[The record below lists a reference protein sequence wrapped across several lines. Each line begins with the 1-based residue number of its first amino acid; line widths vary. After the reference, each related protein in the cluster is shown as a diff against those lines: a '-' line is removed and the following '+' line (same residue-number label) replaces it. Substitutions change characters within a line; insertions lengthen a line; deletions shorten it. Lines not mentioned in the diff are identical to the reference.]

1 MQENPLSWS
10 PGRWTEW
17 LGEQGIR
24 RFYCAW
30 DADAGRVRTSHAVLE
45 PVAAFLAGDRRDF
58 RGHEGLFFEVSP
70 STGALMGVFVHD
82 THRGQAQGGTR
93 YWEYATVEDYLRDGL
108 RLAVGMTQKN
118 ALAGLWWGGGKGVI
132 ARNSGDARE
141 EPERRA
147 ALFRDY
153 GRLVSSLGG
162 AYVAA
167 EDVGTTP
174 ADLAHIFEA
183 TRFTTCIPPEVGGSG
198 NPSAA
203 TAAGVV
209 RGMEAALGFR
219 GEGSLEGKTVAVQGL
234 GHVAEALVEL
244 LLERGVRRVVASELR
259 EGRLEAVASRIP
271 DPRLALRRAAPG
283 DASLLAEECDLLAP
297 CATGAV
303 LGPAT
308 IPELRC
314 RIVCGAANNQLEDAA
329 RDDRA
334 LWERGITY
342 VPDFLVNRMG
352 IVNCANEQCGV
363 MADDPW
369 ILRHLGDDW
378 EHSIYRTTARVLR
391 LAEERGESPG
401 AVAVELADELAREP
415 HPVFGHRGRQI
426 IDRVL
431 RGGWAGGPVPVDA
444 GGGASC

>member
-24 RFYCAW
+24 RFYFAG
-30 DADAGRVRTSHAVLE
+30 DADAGRVRTSHAALE
-45 PVAAFLAGDRRDF
+45 PIAEFLGGDRRDF
-58 RGHEGLFFEVSP
+58 RAHEGLFFEVSP
-70 STGALMGVFVHD
+70 STGELMGVFIHD

-108 RLAVGMTQKN
+108 RLAIGMTQKN

-132 ARNSGDARE
+132 ARNRGDSPE
-141 EPERRA
+141 DPERRA

-174 ADLAHIFEA
+174 ADLAHIFEE
-183 TRFTTCIPPEVGGSG
+183 TRFTTCIPPQVGGSG

-219 GEGSLEGKTVAVQGL
+219 GEGVLEGKTVAVQGL
-234 GHVAEALVEL
+234 GHVAEELVQL
-244 LLERGVRRVVASELR
+244 LLGRGVRRVVASELR
-259 EGRLEAVASRIP
+259 ESRLEAVAGRVP
-271 DPRLALRRAAPG
+271 DPRLELRRAAPG
-283 DASLLAEECDLLAP
+283 DASLLAEECDILAP
-297 CATGAV
+297 CATGAI

-308 IPELRC
+308 IPQLRC
-314 RIVCGAANNQLEDAA
+314 RILCGAANNQLEDAD

-334 LWERGITY
+334 LWERGLTY

-352 IVNCANEQCGV
+352 IVNCANEQFGV

-369 ILRHLGDDW
+369 ILRHLGDEW

-391 LAEERGESPG
+391 LAAGRSQPPG
-401 AVAVELADELAREP
+401 AVAVELAEELAREP
-415 HPVFGHRGRQI
+415 HPLFGHRGRQI
-426 IDRVL
+426 MDRLL
-431 RGGWAGGPVPVDA
+431 RGGWAGA
-444 GGGASC
+444 GTPRRETVAES